1 MNRSVE
7 KMVEAAL
14 KFNKVESVLQV
25 GEKEGVFDPE
35 IFEKQSNIKMA
46 SKLELLVN
54 LLVKILKIM
63 KK

>member
-1 MNRSVE
+1 M
-7 KMVEAAL
+7 